1 MEICLIMTS
10 KDKKQ
15 LDARSVPAKKKGRPK
30 VIKSPIPENRK
41 IRRRKEGAPPTKKYF
56 DDSTQEQIVQYQTA
70 EDLKEKRRIYVEHI
84 LPAFD
89 SLVENLINVYGF
101 SVALESKNDLKTE
114 CLEFL
119 YTTVNKFDASKGSKA
134 FSYFNVVA
142 KHWLTIKSKQN
153 AKRVQTYISIDDT
166 ESISQEDLDTIEA
179 FQTSPAYDEI
189 YTPGEKRA
197 NLSLLMDKIEEKI
210 KTDNEKIA
218 LTAIK
223 TLVTNLDDIDL
234 LSKRASLCYLRE
246 LTGLNSKQ
254 LSMVLSNL
262 KKHYREIKKTEIIIV

>member
-1 MEICLIMTS
+1 MEICLTMTS
-10 KDKKQ
+10 KKKPQ
-15 LDARSVPAKKKGRPK
+15 AVEGLPPKKKGRPK
-30 VIKSPIPENRK
+30 LVKPTIPEHRK
-41 IRRRKEGAPPTKKYF
+41 IRRRKEGAAPTKKYF
-56 DDSTQEQIVQYQTA
+56 DDSTQEQIVQYQAA

-101 SVALESKNDLKTE
+101 TVALESKNDLKIE

-166 ESISQEDLDTIEA
+166 ESISKDDLDAIEA
-179 FQTSPAYDEI
+179 FQTTPAYDEI
-189 YTPGEKRA
+189 YTPAEKRA
-197 NLSLLMDKIEEKI
+197 NLNLIMDKIEEKI

-218 LTAIK
+218 MSAIK

-262 KKHYREIKKTEIIIV
+262 KRHYKEIKKTEIIVV